1 MPFPA
6 HGATRRLGG
15 MYVSSS
21 GTSEMRCLTLL
32 AGVLTIALAPV
43 RALHAQDSGRIQL
56 DTFVL
61 ANGLRVVL
69 APDHSTQVVAVN
81 VWYNVGSRNEQVGRT
96 GFAHLFEHMMFQ
108 GSANVPKGAHMS
120 MIEQAGGQMN
130 GSTADDRTNYWEVL
144 PSNRYNMGLWLEADR
159 MRSLAITQANFE
171 NQRETVK
178 EERRLRI
185 DNQPY
190 TGAFLKGVTAPFD
203 ARTCFA
209 YGHELI
215 GSMTDL
221 NAAKTDDVKAF
232 FDLYYAPNNATLT
245 LVGDFDP
252 TEARKLIG
260 QYFGGIPRAKDA
272 PPVVCD
278 VKFNAGE
285 KRETVTDDKATLPAL
300 LRIFLVP
307 EYKSQD
313 HAVLEL
319 LSTILGSGESS
330 RMNRAIA
337 REAKAALA
345 TQVGLDV
352 TGPHRGPSTFAALA
366 IANQGVSTDSL
377 DKLISLEIAKV
388 ASDGVTD
395 AELSKAKNSRRA
407 SSIFGKQQA
416 LNTAESIQS
425 ASMFLG
431 SAGAINTD
439 LERYMK
445 VTKDD
450 IKRVAQQY
458 LRPENSVVIL
468 IKPPEGPRP

>member
-1 MPFPA
+1 
-6 HGATRRLGG
+6 
-15 MYVSSS
+15 
-21 GTSEMRCLTLL
+21 MRCFTLAAASALLL
-32 AGVLTIALAPV
+32 ASAPLSV
-43 RALHAQDSGRIQL
+43 LHAQDTGRIQL

-61 ANGLRVVL
+61 GNGLRVVL

-108 GSANVPKGAHMS
+108 GSNNVPKGAHMA
-120 MIEQAGGQMN
+120 MVEQAGGQMN

-159 MRSLAITQANFE
+159 MRSLAINQANFE

-203 ARTCFA
+203 PKTCFA

-221 NAAKTDDVKAF
+221 NAAKTEDVKAF

-252 TEARKLIG
+252 AEAKQLIQ
-260 QYFGGIPRAKDA
+260 QYFGNIPRAKDA
-272 PPVVCD
+272 PPVTCD

-285 KRETVTDDKATLPAL
+285 KRETVTDAKATLPAL
-300 LRIFLVP
+300 LRIYLVP
-307 EYKSQD
+307 EYKNQD
-313 HAVLEL
+313 HAALEL
-319 LSTILGSGESS
+319 LATILGTGESS

-337 REAKAALA
+337 RDAKAALA

-366 IANQGVSTDSL
+366 IANQGVTTDSL
-377 DKLISLEIAKV
+377 DKLIAIEIAKV
-388 ASDGVTD
+388 VTDGVTD
-395 AELSKAKNSRRA
+395 AELAKAKNTRRA
-407 SSIFGKQQA
+407 SAIFGRQQA
-416 LNTAESIQS
+416 LNTAEAIQS

-431 SAGAINTD
+431 NAEAINTD
-439 LERYMK
+439 LDRYMK

-458 LRPENSVVIL
+458 LRPENSTVIL

>member
-1 MPFPA
+1 MK
-6 HGATRRLGG
+6 RLL
-15 MYVSSS
+15 VVP
-21 GTSEMRCLTLL
+21 L
-32 AGVLTIALAPV
+32 ALALAATPPV
-43 RALHAQDSGRIQL
+43 QGQDAGRIQI
-56 DTFVL
+56 DTFGL
-61 ANGLRVVL
+61 SNGLKVVL

-81 VWYNVGSRNEQVGRT
+81 VWYNVGSRNEVAGRT

-108 GSANVPKGAHMS
+108 GSENVAKGGHMA
-120 MIEQAGGQMN
+120 MIEQAGGQLN
-130 GSTADDRTNYWEVL
+130 GSTANDRTNYWEVL

-159 MRSLAITQANFE
+159 MKSLAITQPNFE

-178 EERRLRI
+178 EERRLRV

-190 TGAFLKGVTAPFD
+190 SGAFLRGVIAPFD
-203 ARTCFA
+203 EKTCFS

-215 GSMTDL
+215 GSMDDL
-221 NAAKTDDVKAF
+221 NAAKTEDVKAF
-232 FDLYYAPNNATLT
+232 FDMYYAPNNATLT

-252 TEARKLIG
+252 AEAKKLIQ
-260 QYFGGIPRAKDA
+260 QYFGGIPRAKEP
-272 PPVVCD
+272 PPVTCD

-285 KRETVTDDKATLPAL
+285 RRESVTDKNATLPAV

-313 HAVLEL
+313 HAALEL
-319 LSTILGSGESS
+319 LSTILGGGESS

-352 TGPHRGPSTFAALA
+352 TGPHRGPSTLAALA
-366 IANQGVSTDSL
+366 IANQGVSTDSV
-377 DKLISLEIAKV
+377 DKLIMNEIAKV
-388 ASDGVTD
+388 ARDGVTE
-395 AELSKAKNSRRA
+395 AELTKAKNTRRA
-407 SSIFGKQQA
+407 GDVFGKQQA

-425 ASMFLG
+425 ANMFLG
-431 SAGAINTD
+431 SASAVNTD
-439 LERYMK
+439 LDRYMK
-445 VTKDD
+445 VTSAD

-458 LRPENSVVIL
+458 LRPDNSTVIL

>member
-1 MPFPA
+1 MRYLPLAFA
-6 HGATRRLGG
+6 SALMLAATP
-15 MYVSSS
+15 
-21 GTSEMRCLTLL
+21 LL
-32 AGVLTIALAPV
+32 
-43 RALHAQDSGRIQL
+43 ALHAQEAGRIQL
-56 DTFVL
+56 DTFML
-61 ANGLRVVL
+61 DNGLRVVL

-81 VWYNVGSRNEQVGRT
+81 VWYNVGSRNEQAGRT

-108 GSANVPKGAHMS
+108 GSGNVPKGSHMS
-120 MIEQAGGQMN
+120 MVEQAGGQLN
-130 GSTADDRTNYWEVL
+130 GSTQDDRTNYWEVL

-159 MRSLAITQANFE
+159 MRSLAINQANFE

-178 EERRLRI
+178 EERRLRF

-190 TGAFLKGVTAPFD
+190 IGAFLKGVTAPFD
-203 ARTCFA
+203 PKTCFA

-221 NAAKTDDVKAF
+221 NAAKVEDVKAF

-252 TEARKLIG
+252 AEAKQLIR
-260 QYFGGIPRAKDA
+260 QYFASIPRAKDA
-272 PPVVCD
+272 PPVTCD
-278 VKFNAGE
+278 AKFNAGE
-285 KRETVTDDKATLPAL
+285 RRETVIDQKATLPAL
-300 LRIFLVP
+300 LRIYLVP
-307 EYKSQD
+307 EYKNQD
-313 HAVLEL
+313 HAALEL
-319 LSTILGSGESS
+319 LATILGTGESS

-377 DKLISLEIAKV
+377 DKLINAEIAKV
-388 ASDGVTD
+388 AANGVTD
-395 AELSKAKNSRRA
+395 EELTKAKNGRRA
-407 SSIFGKQQA
+407 NAIFERQQA
-416 LNTAESIQS
+416 LNTAEALQS
-425 ASMFLG
+425 ATMFLG
-431 SAGAINTD
+431 SPEAINTD
-439 LERYMK
+439 LERYMQ

-458 LRPENSVVIL
+458 LRPDNSTVIL

>member
-1 MPFPA
+1 
-6 HGATRRLGG
+6 
-15 MYVSSS
+15 
-21 GTSEMRCLTLL
+21 MRCLILAFAGALTL
-32 AGVLTIALAPV
+32 ASASAP
-43 RALHAQDSGRIQL
+43 ALHAQNSGRIHL

-69 APDHSTQVVAVN
+69 APDRSTQVVAVN

-108 GSANVPKGAHMS
+108 GSGNVPKGAHMS
-120 MIEQAGGQMN
+120 MIAQAGGQMN
-130 GSTADDRTNYWEVL
+130 GSTQDERTNYWEVL

-203 ARTCFA
+203 SRTCFA

-221 NAAKTDDVKAF
+221 NAATTEDVKAF
-232 FDLYYAPNNATLT
+232 FDLYYTPNNATLVV
-245 LVGDFDP
+245 VGDFDP
-252 TEARKLIG
+252 AEARTLID
-260 QYFGGIPRAKDA
+260 QYFGSIPRGKEP

-278 VKFNAGE
+278 AKFNAGE
-285 KRETVTDDKATLPAL
+285 RRESVTDDKATLPAL

-307 EYKSQD
+307 EYKHPD
-313 HAVLEL
+313 HAALEL
-319 LSTILGSGESS
+319 LATILGSGESS

-377 DKLISLEIAKV
+377 DKLISIEIAKV
-388 ASDGVTD
+388 VADGVTD
-395 AELSKAKNSRRA
+395 AELTKARNSRRA
-407 SSIFGKQQA
+407 SVIFGKQQA

-425 ASMFLG
+425 ATMYLG
-431 SAGAINTD
+431 SAGAVNTD
-439 LERYMK
+439 LERYLK

-450 IKRVAQQY
+450 LKRVAQQY
-458 LRPENSVVIL
+458 LRPDNSVVIL

>member
-1 MPFPA
+1 
-6 HGATRRLGG
+6 
-15 MYVSSS
+15 
-21 GTSEMRCLTLL
+21 MRHPTLAVACAMLL
-32 AGVLTIALAPV
+32 ATTPLS
-43 RALHAQDSGRIQL
+43 ALHAQDTGRIQL

-61 ANGLRVVL
+61 GNGLRVVL

-81 VWYNVGSRNEQVGRT
+81 VWYNVGSRNEQLGRT

-108 GSANVPKGAHMS
+108 GSGNVAKGGHMA
-120 MIEQAGGQMN
+120 MVEQAGGQMN

-159 MRSLAITQANFE
+159 MRSLAINQANFE

-203 ARTCFA
+203 PKTCFA

-221 NAAKTDDVKAF
+221 NAAKVEDVKAF

-252 TEARKLIG
+252 ADAKQLIQ
-260 QYFGGIPRAKDA
+260 QYFGSIPRAKDA
-272 PPVVCD
+272 PPVTCD
-278 VKFNAGE
+278 AKFNAGE

-300 LRIFLVP
+300 LRIYLVP
-307 EYKSQD
+307 EYKNQD
-313 HAVLEL
+313 HAALEL
-319 LSTILGSGESS
+319 LATILGAGESS

-366 IANQGVSTDSL
+366 IANQGVTTDSL
-377 DKLISLEIAKV
+377 DRLISIEIAKV
-388 ASDGVTD
+388 VADGVTD
-395 AELSKAKNSRRA
+395 AELTKAKNSRRA
-407 SSIFGKQQA
+407 GAIFGRQQA
-416 LNTAESIQS
+416 LNTAEAIQS

-431 SAGAINTD
+431 SAEAINTD
-439 LERYMK
+439 LDRYMK

-450 IKRVAQQY
+450 VKRVAQRY
-458 LRPENSVVIL
+458 LRPDNSTVIL

>member
-1 MPFPA
+1 M
-6 HGATRRLGG
+6 RRL
-15 MYVSSS
+15 
-21 GTSEMRCLTLL
+21 TL
-32 AGVLTIALAPV
+32 AVASALALASAPTS
-43 RALHAQDSGRIQL
+43 ALSAQDAGRIQL
-56 DTFVL
+56 DTFQL

-81 VWYNVGSRNEQVGRT
+81 VWYNVGSRNEQAGRT

-108 GSANVPKGAHMS
+108 GSGNVAKGAHMA
-120 MIEQAGGQMN
+120 MVEQAGGQMN

-203 ARTCFA
+203 PKTCFA

-221 NAAKTDDVKAF
+221 NAAKTEDVQAF
-232 FDLYYAPNNATLT
+232 FNLYYAPNNATLT

-252 TEARKLIG
+252 VEAKQLIQ
-260 QYFGGIPRAKDA
+260 QYFGAIPRAKDA
-272 PPVVCD
+272 PPVACD

-285 KRETVTDDKATLPAL
+285 KRETVIDDKATLPAL
-300 LRIFLVP
+300 LRIYLVP
-307 EYKSQD
+307 EYKNQD
-313 HAVLEL
+313 HAALEL
-319 LSTILGSGESS
+319 LATILGAGESS

-366 IANQGVSTDSL
+366 IANQGVTTDSL
-377 DKLISLEIAKV
+377 DKLISIEIAKV
-388 ASDGVTD
+388 VSDGVTD
-395 AELSKAKNSRRA
+395 AELTKAKNGRRA
-407 SSIFGKQQA
+407 GAIFGRQQA
-416 LNTAESIQS
+416 LNTAEAIQG

-431 SAGAINTD
+431 NADAINTD
-439 LERYMK
+439 LDRYMK

-458 LRPENSVVIL
+458 LRADNSTVIL

>member
-1 MPFPA
+1 
-6 HGATRRLGG
+6 
-15 MYVSSS
+15 
-21 GTSEMRCLTLL
+21 MRYPTLAVAWALLL
-32 AGVLTIALAPV
+32 ASAPPP
-43 RALHAQDSGRIQL
+43 ALHAQDAGRIQL

-108 GSANVPKGAHMS
+108 GSGNVAKGGHMA
-120 MIEQAGGQMN
+120 MVEQAGGQMN

-159 MRSLAITQANFE
+159 MRSLAINQANFE

-203 ARTCFA
+203 PKTCFA

-221 NAAKTDDVKAF
+221 NAAKTEDVKAF

-252 TEARKLIG
+252 AEAKKLIQ
-260 QYFGGIPRAKDA
+260 QYFGEIPRAKDA
-272 PPVVCD
+272 PPVTCD
-278 VKFNAGE
+278 AKFNAGE

-300 LRIFLVP
+300 LRIYLVP
-307 EYKSQD
+307 EYKNQD
-313 HAVLEL
+313 HAALEL
-319 LSTILGSGESS
+319 LATILGAGESS

-366 IANQGVSTDSL
+366 IA
-377 DKLISLEIAKV
+377 KV
-388 ASDGVTD
+388 VSDGVTD
-395 AELSKAKNSRRA
+395 AELTKAKNSRRA
-407 SSIFGKQQA
+407 GAIFGRQQA
-416 LNTAESIQS
+416 LNTAEAIQS

-431 SAGAINTD
+431 SAEAINTD
-439 LERYMK
+439 LDRYMK

-458 LRPENSVVIL
+458 LRPDNSTVIL

>member
-1 MPFPA
+1 
-6 HGATRRLGG
+6 
-15 MYVSSS
+15 
-21 GTSEMRCLTLL
+21 MRCLTLAL
-32 AGVLTIALAPV
+32 AGVLMLASAPTHALQ
-43 RALHAQDSGRIQL
+43 AQDSGRIQL

-61 ANGLRVVL
+61 ANGLEVVL

-81 VWYNVGSRNEQVGRT
+81 VWYNVGSRNEQAGRT

-108 GSANVPKGAHMS
+108 GSGNVPKGAHMS
-120 MIEQAGGQMN
+120 MVEQAGGQMN
-130 GSTADDRTNYWEVL
+130 GSTQDDRTNYFEVL

-159 MRSLAITQANFE
+159 MRSLAINQTNFD

-178 EERRLRI
+178 EERRMRI

-190 TGAFLKGVTAPFD
+190 TGAFMKGVTAPFD
-203 ARTCFA
+203 SRTCFA

-221 NAAKTDDVKAF
+221 NAAKTEDVKAF

-245 LVGDFDP
+245 VVGDFDP
-252 TEARKLIG
+252 AEAHKLIE

-278 VKFNAGE
+278 AKFNAGE
-285 KRETVTDDKATLPAL
+285 KRESVTDDKATLPAL
-300 LRIFLVP
+300 LRIYLVP
-307 EYKSQD
+307 EYKHQD
-313 HAVLEL
+313 HAALEL
-319 LSTILGSGESS
+319 LATILGGGESS

-377 DKLISLEIAKV
+377 DKLISIEIAKV
-388 ASDGVTD
+388 AADGVTD
-395 AELSKAKNSRRA
+395 AELTKAKNSRRA
-407 SSIFGKQQA
+407 REIFGRQQA
-416 LNTAESIQS
+416 LNTAESIQR
-425 ASMFLG
+425 ANMYLG
-431 SAGAINTD
+431 SPGAINTD

-450 IKRVAQQY
+450 IKRVALQY
-458 LRPENSVVIL
+458 LRPDNSVVIL

>member
-1 MPFPA
+1 
-6 HGATRRLGG
+6 
-15 MYVSSS
+15 
-21 GTSEMRCLTLL
+21 MRCLTF
-32 AGVLTIALAPV
+32 ALAC
-43 RALHAQDSGRIQL
+43 ALTLMPAVPHELPAQDSGRIQL

-61 ANGLRVVL
+61 ANGLKVVL

-108 GSANVPKGAHMS
+108 GSGNVPKGAHMS
-120 MIEQAGGQMN
+120 MIAQAGGQMN
-130 GSTADDRTNYWEVL
+130 GSTADDRTNYFEVL

-159 MRSLAITQANFE
+159 MRSLAINQTNFE

-178 EERRLRI
+178 EERRLSF
-185 DNQPY
+185 DNRPY
-190 TGAFLKGVTAPFD
+190 AGAFLKGVTAPFD
-203 ARTCFA
+203 SRTCFA

-221 NAAKTDDVKAF
+221 NAAKTEDVKAF
-232 FDLYYAPNNATLT
+232 FDLYYVPNNATLT

-252 TEARKLIG
+252 AEARQLIE
-260 QYFGGIPRAKDA
+260 QYFGGIPRGKDV

-278 VKFNAGE
+278 AKFNAGE
-285 KRETVTDDKATLPAL
+285 KRQSVTDDKATLPAL
-300 LRIFLVP
+300 LRIYLVP
-307 EYKSQD
+307 EYRNQD
-313 HAVLEL
+313 HAALEL
-319 LSTILGSGESS
+319 LATILGSGESS

-366 IANQGVSTDSL
+366 IANQGVTTDSL
-377 DKLISLEIAKV
+377 DKLISIEIAKV
-388 ASDGVTD
+388 AADGVTD
-395 AELSKAKNSRRA
+395 AELTKAKNSRRA
-407 SSIFGKQQA
+407 SEIFGKQQA
-416 LNTAESIQS
+416 LNTAESIQR
-425 ASMFLG
+425 ANMFLG
-431 SAGAINTD
+431 SPGAINTD

-450 IKRVAQQY
+450 IKRVTQQY
-458 LRPENSVVIL
+458 LRIENSVVIL

>member
-1 MPFPA
+1 
-6 HGATRRLGG
+6 
-15 MYVSSS
+15 
-21 GTSEMRCLTLL
+21 MRCLTLAV
-32 AGVLTIALAPV
+32 AGVFTLATVQPRAV
-43 RALHAQDSGRIQL
+43 RAQDSGRIQL
-56 DTFVL
+56 DTFIL
-61 ANGLRVVL
+61 ANGLKVIL

-81 VWYNVGSRNEQVGRT
+81 VWYDVGSRNEQAGRT

-108 GSANVPKGAHMS
+108 GSGNVPKGTHMS

-130 GSTADDRTNYWEVL
+130 GSTQDDRTNYWEVL

-159 MRSLAITQANFE
+159 MRSLAINQTNFE

-203 ARTCFA
+203 PKTCFA

-221 NAAKTDDVKAF
+221 NAAKTEDVKAF

-252 TEARKLIG
+252 AEARKLIE
-260 QYFGGIPRAKDA
+260 QYFGGIPRAKNA
-272 PPVVCD
+272 PPVVCEAKYN
-278 VKFNAGE
+278 VGE
-285 KRETVTDDKATLPAL
+285 KRESVTDDKATLPAL
-300 LRIFLVP
+300 LRIFVVP
-307 EYKSQD
+307 EYKNPD
-313 HAVLEL
+313 HAALEL
-319 LSTILGSGESS
+319 LATILGGGESS

-377 DKLISLEIAKV
+377 DKLISIEIAKV
-388 ASDGVTD
+388 VADGVTD
-395 AELSKAKNSRRA
+395 AELTKAKNSRRA
-407 SSIFGKQQA
+407 SEIFGKQQA

-425 ASMFLG
+425 ANMYLG

-458 LRPENSVVIL
+458 LRPDNSVVIL

>member
-1 MPFPA
+1 MSPNQGIFQ
-6 HGATRRLGG
+6 
-15 MYVSSS
+15 MQ
-21 GTSEMRCLTLL
+21 CLK
-32 AGVLTIALAPV
+32 IALASAMLLAATSP
-43 RALHAQDSGRIQL
+43 RALVAQDAGRIQL
-56 DTFVL
+56 DTFTL
-61 ANGLRVVL
+61 ANGLKVVL

-81 VWYNVGSRNEQVGRT
+81 VWYNVGSRNEQAGRT

-108 GSANVPKGAHMS
+108 GSGNVAKGVHMS
-120 MIEQAGGQMN
+120 MVEQAGGQMN
-130 GSTADDRTNYWEVL
+130 GSTQDDRTNYWEVL

-203 ARTCFA
+203 PKTCFA

-221 NAAKTDDVKAF
+221 NAAKTEDVQAF
-232 FDLYYAPNNATLT
+232 FNLYYAPNNATLT
-245 LVGDFDP
+245 LVGDFDAA
-252 TEARKLIG
+252 EAKKLVRD
-260 QYFGGIPRAKDA
+260 YFEGIPRAKDA
-272 PPVVCD
+272 PPVTCAAQ
-278 VKFNAGE
+278 FNAGE
-285 KRETVTDDKATLPAL
+285 KRMAVTDDKATLPAL
-300 LRIFLVP
+300 LRIYLVP
-307 EYKSQD
+307 EYKDQD
-313 HAVLEL
+313 HAALEL
-319 LSTILGSGESS
+319 LATILGGGESS

-377 DKLISLEIAKV
+377 DKLIAKEIAKV
-388 ASDGVTD
+388 SADGVTD
-395 AELSKAKNSRRA
+395 AELAKAKNSRRA
-407 SSIFGKQQA
+407 SNIFGLQQS
-416 LNTAESIQS
+416 LNVAESIQS
-425 ASMFLG
+425 ASMYLG
-431 SAGAINTD
+431 NAAAVNTD

-445 VTKDD
+445 VTKED
-450 IKRVAQQY
+450 IKRVAEKY
-458 LRPENSVVIL
+458 LRADNSTVIL

>member
-1 MPFPA
+1 
-6 HGATRRLGG
+6 
-15 MYVSSS
+15 
-21 GTSEMRCLTLL
+21 MRCVTLAMACLLTLG
-32 AGVLTIALAPV
+32 ASPPREARG
-43 RALHAQDSGRIQL
+43 QESGRIQL
-56 DTFVL
+56 DTFSL
-61 ANGLRVVL
+61 ANGLEVIL

-81 VWYNVGSRNEQVGRT
+81 VWYNVGSRNEQPGRT

-108 GSANVPKGAHMS
+108 GSANVPKGGHMS
-120 MIEQAGGQMN
+120 MVEQAGGRMN
-130 GSTADDRTNYWEVL
+130 GSTQDDRTNYWEVL

-203 ARTCFA
+203 AKTCFA

-221 NAAKTDDVKAF
+221 NAAKTEDVKAF
-232 FDLYYAPNNATLT
+232 FDLYYTPNNATLT
-245 LVGDFDP
+245 VVGDFDP
-252 TEARKLIG
+252 AEARRLIE
-260 QYFGGIPRAKDA
+260 QYFSVIPRGKDA
-272 PPVVCD
+272 PAVACD
-278 VKFNAGE
+278 ARFNAGE
-285 KRETVTDDKATLPAL
+285 QRETVTDDKATLPAL

-307 EYKSQD
+307 EYRNKD
-313 HAVLEL
+313 HAALEL
-319 LSTILGSGESS
+319 LATILGGGESS

-366 IANQGVSTDSL
+366 VANQGVSTDSL
-377 DKLISLEIAKV
+377 DGLISKEIAKV
-388 ASDGVTD
+388 VADGVTD
-395 AELSKAKNSRRA
+395 AELTKAKNQRRSGA
-407 SSIFGKQQA
+407 IFGRQQA

-425 ASMFLG
+425 ANMFLG
-431 SAGAINTD
+431 SANAVNTD
-439 LERYMK
+439 IDRYMK
-445 VTKDD
+445 VTKED

-458 LRPENSVVIL
+458 LRRDNSVVIL
-468 IKPPEGPRP
+468 IKPREGPRP

>member
-1 MPFPA
+1 MRYPA
-6 HGATRRLGG
+6 LAVASAL
-15 MYVSSS
+15 
-21 GTSEMRCLTLL
+21 LL
-32 AGVLTIALAPV
+32 ASAPLP
-43 RALHAQDSGRIQL
+43 ALHAQDAGRIQL

-61 ANGLRVVL
+61 GNGLRVVL

-81 VWYNVGSRNEQVGRT
+81 VWYNVGSRNEVPGRT

-108 GSANVPKGAHMS
+108 GSGNVAKGGHMS
-120 MIEQAGGQMN
+120 MVEQAGGQLN

-159 MRSLAITQANFE
+159 MKSLAINQTNFE

-203 ARTCFA
+203 PKTCFA

-221 NAAKTDDVKAF
+221 NAAKTEDVKAF

-252 TEARKLIG
+252 AEAKQLIQ
-260 QYFGGIPRAKDA
+260 QYFGGIPRAKEA
-272 PPVVCD
+272 PPVTCEA
-278 VKFNAGE
+278 KFNAGE

-307 EYKSQD
+307 EYKHQD
-313 HAVLEL
+313 HAALEL
-319 LSTILGSGESS
+319 LATILGTGESS

-366 IANQGVSTDSL
+366 IANQGVTTDSL
-377 DKLISLEIAKV
+377 DKLISIEIAKV
-388 ASDGVTD
+388 VSDGVTD
-395 AELSKAKNSRRA
+395 AELTKAKNSRRA
-407 SSIFGKQQA
+407 GAIFGRQQA
-416 LNTAESIQS
+416 LNTAEAIQS

-431 SAGAINTD
+431 SAEAINTD
-439 LERYMK
+439 LDRYMK

-458 LRPENSVVIL
+458 LRPDNSTVIL
-468 IKPPEGPRP
+468 IKPPAGPRP

>member
-1 MPFPA
+1 
-6 HGATRRLGG
+6 
-15 MYVSSS
+15 
-21 GTSEMRCLTLL
+21 MRCLTLAL
-32 AGVLTIALAPV
+32 ASVLTLAAAPLS
-43 RALHAQDSGRIQL
+43 ALHAQDTGRIQL

-61 ANGLRVVL
+61 DNGLKVVL

-81 VWYNVGSRNEQVGRT
+81 VWYNVGSRNEQAGRT

-108 GSANVPKGAHMS
+108 GSADVPKGGHMS
-120 MIEQAGGQMN
+120 MIEQAGGQLN
-130 GSTADDRTNYWEVL
+130 GSTQDDRTNYWEVL

-203 ARTCFA
+203 SRTCFA

-215 GSMTDL
+215 GTMTDL
-221 NAAKTDDVKAF
+221 NAAKTEDVKAF
-232 FDLYYAPNNATLT
+232 FDLYYTPNNATLT
-245 LVGDFDP
+245 VVGDFDP
-252 TEARKLIG
+252 AHAKQLIH
-260 QYFGGIPRAKDA
+260 QYFGTIPRAKDA
-272 PPVVCD
+272 PPVTCD
-278 VKFNAGE
+278 AQFNAGE
-285 KRETVTDDKATLPAL
+285 KRETVIDQKATLPAL
-300 LRIFLVP
+300 LRIYLVP
-307 EYKSQD
+307 EYKNQD
-313 HAVLEL
+313 HAALEL
-319 LSTILGSGESS
+319 LATILGSGESS

-377 DKLISLEIAKV
+377 DKLITAEIAKV
-388 ASDGVTD
+388 AADGVTD
-395 AELSKAKNSRRA
+395 AELSKAKNGRRA
-407 SSIFGKQQA
+407 NAIFGRQQA
-416 LNTAESIQS
+416 LNAAEALQS
-425 ASMFLG
+425 ANMFLG
-431 SAGAINTD
+431 SPDAVNSD

-445 VTKDD
+445 VTKED
-450 IKRVAQQY
+450 ITRVAQQY
-458 LRPENSVVIL
+458 LRPDNSTVIL

>member
-1 MPFPA
+1 MRYLPLAFA
-6 HGATRRLGG
+6 SALMLAATP
-15 MYVSSS
+15 
-21 GTSEMRCLTLL
+21 LL
-32 AGVLTIALAPV
+32 
-43 RALHAQDSGRIQL
+43 ALHAQEAGRIQL
-56 DTFVL
+56 DTFML
-61 ANGLRVVL
+61 DNGLRVVL

-81 VWYNVGSRNEQVGRT
+81 VWYNVGSRNEQAGRT

-108 GSANVPKGAHMS
+108 GSGNVPKGSHMS
-120 MIEQAGGQMN
+120 MVEQAGGQLN
-130 GSTADDRTNYWEVL
+130 GSTQDDRTNYWEVL

-159 MRSLAITQANFE
+159 MRSLAINQANFE

-178 EERRLRI
+178 EERRLRF

-190 TGAFLKGVTAPFD
+190 IGAFLKGVTAPFD
-203 ARTCFA
+203 PKTCFA

-221 NAAKTDDVKAF
+221 NAAKVEDVKAF

-252 TEARKLIG
+252 AEAKQLIR
-260 QYFGGIPRAKDA
+260 QYFASIPRAKDA
-272 PPVVCD
+272 PPVTCD
-278 VKFNAGE
+278 AKFNAGE
-285 KRETVTDDKATLPAL
+285 RRETVIDQKATLPAL
-300 LRIFLVP
+300 LRIYLVP
-307 EYKSQD
+307 EYKNQD
-313 HAVLEL
+313 HAALEL
-319 LSTILGSGESS
+319 LATILGTGESS

-377 DKLISLEIAKV
+377 DKLITAEIAKV
-388 ASDGVTD
+388 AANGVTD
-395 AELSKAKNSRRA
+395 EELTKAKNGRRA
-407 SSIFGKQQA
+407 NAIFERQQA
-416 LNTAESIQS
+416 LNTAEALQS
-425 ASMFLG
+425 ATMFLG
-431 SAGAINTD
+431 SPEAINTD

-458 LRPENSVVIL
+458 LRPDNSTVIL